1 MAEKTRDV
9 LRPTDDEAIR
19 LARGLIRIAR
29 HGAIAVLEPGSGA
42 PLASRVAVATDHDG
56 APIILISG
64 LAAHTGGIEADP
76 RCSLLLGEPG
86 KGDAM
91 AHARIT
97 IACVAEKIAKDDP
110 RHARIEWRFLSH
122 NPKAKL
128 YAGLGDFAFYR
139 LEPQRASLNGGF
151 GKAFALT
158 RDNLLAAGDRLDAIA
173 AAERRAVEHMNEDHA
188 DAVANYAAV
197 FGKARGD
204 EGWVLTGI
212 DADGFDLAAG
222 DRVLRIPF
230 REPLTDAPDM
240 HKTLV
245 AMAVEARQARTT
257 IGPE

>member
-1 MAEKTRDV
+1 MAEKTKDV
-9 LRPTDDEAIR
+9 LRPTDEEAVR
-19 LARGLIRIAR
+19 LARTLVRSAR
-29 HGAIAVLEPGSGA
+29 HGAIAVLEPETGA

-56 APIILISG
+56 APVILISG

-76 RCSLLLGEPG
+76 RCSLLVGEPG

-97 IACVAEKIAKDDP
+97 LICIAEKIARDDP
-110 RHARIEWRFLSH
+110 RHERIAGRFLSH
-122 NPKAKL
+122 TPKAKL

-151 GKAFALT
+151 GKAYALT
-158 RDNLLAAGDRLDAIA
+158 REHMLTQGDQLDAIA
-173 AAERRAVEHMNEDHA
+173 AAEAGAIAHMNEDHA
-188 DAVANYAAV
+188 DAIANYAAV
-197 FGKARGD
+197 FGKAAGD
-204 EGWVLTGI
+204 EGWVMTGV

-230 REPLTDAPDM
+230 ARPLADAADM

-245 AMAVEARQARTT
+245 AMAIEARQARQKT
-257 IGPE
+257 PPA